1 MQRLRTP
8 EENFVNLPDFPFEA
22 HYATVKD
29 PTGGDPIQMAY
40 LDEGPSGGDV
50 VLLLHGEPTWSYLYR
65 FTIPGLI
72 AAGHRIIAPDLVGF
86 GKSDKPSEREEYTF
100 ARQVEWTR
108 ELLFD
113 TLDLSGVTLFGQDW
127 GSLIGLRLV
136 AEHPERFAL
145 VAIGNGGLPTGDE
158 ATTEAFLNW
167 QTFSQTVDT
176 LPIGAIV
183 AGGCAQRPSPDV
195 IAAYNAPFPD
205 ETYKEG
211 ARQFPKLVPT
221 SPEDPAHDA
230 NVSAWEVLAHWTKP
244 FLTCYSDGDPITKGA
259 DKKFLKVVP
268 GTAGL
273 THPTIEGAG
282 HFLQEE
288 KGPELASILN
298 AFIVA
303 NQQ

>member
-1 MQRLRTP
+1 VQRLRTP
-8 EENFVNLPDFPFEA
+8 EDRFINLPDIAFDA

-29 PTGGDPIQMAY
+29 PTGGEPLRMAY
-40 LDEGPSGGDV
+40 LDEGPSSGDV
-50 VLLLHGEPTWSYLYR
+50 VLLMHGEPTWSYLYR
-65 FTIPGLI
+65 FTIPGLV

-86 GKSDKPSEREEYTF
+86 GQSDKPSDREDYTF
-100 ARQVEWTR
+100 ARHVEWTR

-113 TLDLSGVTLFGQDW
+113 ELDLNEVTLFGQDW

-136 AEHPERFAL
+136 GEHPLQFAR
-145 VAIGNGGLPTGDE
+145 VAIGNGGLPTGDQGS
-158 ATTEAFLNW
+158 TEAFLNW
-167 QTFSQTVDT
+167 QTFSQTAET

-183 AGGCAQRPSPDV
+183 SGGCIQRLSPEV
-195 IAAYNAPFPD
+195 IAAYDAPFPD

-230 NVSAWEVLAHWTKP
+230 NVAAWEVLAQWTKP
-244 FLTCYSDGDPITKGA
+244 FLTCYSDGDPITKGG

-268 GTAGL
+268 GTAGQIH
-273 THPTIEGAG
+273 TTIEGGG

-298 AFIVA
+298 AFIAA
-303 NQQ
+303 N